1 MITWKRIGLENLTFP
16 KVLEYKKEYIPN
28 IDELPKEVTLYKVKG
43 QLPEGLMDFDN
54 NEYTGLGQDFIDH
67 IVEFNNSGLA
77 LKIPKKTKI
86 DNPIIIRF
94 EMNEENPI
102 VVDHNIIIAEEA
114 SVVTVIFDYSSSLDV
129 DAFHNGLTKVFA
141 KENSVVNIIKI
152 QRLNDISKSFDSNV
166 AFIDGT
172 GKVNWVS
179 IELGSSVTGANYST
193 FLNGDAS
200 QANLSSIYLGDGHRK
215 IDVGYSM
222 IHKGVRSLSNIETKG
237 VLMDESRKVF
247 RGNLY
252 FKKGARASKGVE
264 GEYVLLL
271 DPTVKSDSIPGLF
284 CEEDD
289 VQGEHAAS
297 AGQMDKDKLFYLMSR
312 GLSERESKKLIVEAS
327 FRPVIDKIPLIS
339 MRDMLMEEIDRRLL
353 DA

>member
-1 MITWKRIGLENLTFP
+1 
-16 KVLEYKKEYIPN
+16 
-28 IDELPKEVTLYKVKG
+28 
-43 QLPEGLMDFDN
+43 
-54 NEYTGLGQDFIDH
+54 
-67 IVEFNNSGLA
+67 
-77 LKIPKKTKI
+77 
-86 DNPIIIRF
+86 
-94 EMNEENPI
+94 
-102 VVDHNIIIAEEA
+102 
-114 SVVTVIFDYSSSLDV
+114 
-129 DAFHNGLTKVFA
+129 
-141 KENSVVNIIKI
+141 
-152 QRLNDISKSFDSNV
+152 
-166 AFIDGT
+166 
-172 GKVNWVS
+172 
-179 IELGSSVTGANYST
+179 
-193 FLNGDAS
+193 
-200 QANLSSIYLGDGHRK
+200 
-215 IDVGYSM
+215 M

-271 DPTVKSDSIPGLF
+271 DPKVKSDSIPGLF

-339 MRDMLMEEIDRRLL
+339 MRDMLMEEIERRLL